1 MGYGIGRLMGRLLQ
15 TTPVYAHCD
24 IPCGIYDPH
33 AAQIAALTVIR
44 MNQLIAGLAQP
55 GDPHDKTAADVY
67 ENTLSRYIAT
77 KEGHAEIVKREVT
90 IIMGDYFR
98 PEHAEKY
105 PNLMMNAW
113 NILKLA
119 SKNKQAIDPAAADQ
133 LLAEVQT
140 FAETFWDSKG
150 VPTKRQSSNQ
160 TVGGE
165 LVVPAN

>member
-1 MGYGIGRLMGRLLQ
+1 MLNSIFGLANRALGA
-15 TTPVYAHCD
+15 TPVSAHCD

-44 MNQLIAGLAQP
+44 MNQLIAGLAAP
-55 GDPHDKTAADVY
+55 AAGDKAAADAY
-67 ENTLSRYIAT
+67 GNTLSRYIAT
-77 KEGHAEIVKREVT
+77 KEAHAEQVKKEVE

-105 PNLMMNAW
+105 PDLMSNAW
-113 NILKLA
+113 GILKLA
-119 SKNKQAIDPAAADQ
+119 SANKQKIDAAAADQ
-133 LLAEVQT
+133 LLAEVQK
-140 FAETFWDSKG
+140 FATTFWDSKG
-150 VPTKRQSSNQ
+150 VATKKQPSNQ